1 VTPEQ
6 EVHKALSE
14 NLASAEA
21 ALARD
26 DWAAVRALAEQ
37 EARLMDSLRAI
48 WAQRR
53 GRAANG

>member
-1 VTPEQ
+1 MTPEE
-6 EVHKALSE
+6 EVHQALTE

-21 ALARD
+21 ALARN

-48 WAQRR
+48 WAQRS
-53 GRAANG
+53 GTCS